1 MLALKDLTLFL
12 QCPKCGHAN
21 LSLSGSSLKCTHC
34 GSVYRIVQG
43 IPDLRVGFYGCR
55 PTLWKLFYDAYGRF
69 YDILEDAFASKVG
82 FSEKLLRLEIVK
94 AMELEGN
101 NVVLEICTGTC
112 RNLAYFSK
120 LVDGTYIG
128 LDASPGMLRQC
139 FKNLEENARVGLVL
153 GFAENLPF
161 KDEIFDRVL
170 IGGCLGHIAL
180 KKRALEEACRVL
192 KPGKTLIVYDQT
204 TYLDRISGK
213 VYKTLENRP
222 SELVLKSF
230 RYLFRR
236 HIYTAKFTKVIS

>member
-1 MLALKDLTLFL
+1 MLALEDLTLFL
-12 QCPKCGHAN
+12 QCPRCRHAN
-21 LSLSGSSLKCTHC
+21 LSSSNNSLKCTHC

-43 IPDLRVGFYGCR
+43 IPDLRVGFYGYR

-69 YDILEDAFASKVG
+69 YDVLGNALAS
-82 FSEKLLRLEIVK
+82 
-94 AMELEGN
+94 N
-101 NVVLEICTGTC
+101 
-112 RNLAYFSK
+112 
-120 LVDGTYIG
+120 IG

-161 KDEIFDRVL
+161 KNEIFDRVL

-192 KPGKTLIVYDQT
+192 KPEKTLIVYDQA

-213 VYKTLENRP
+213 VYKTLENRS
-222 SELVLKSF
+222 SELVLTSF
-230 RYLFRR
+230 RYLFGG
-236 HIYTAKFTKVIS
+236 HIYIAKFIRAVS